1 MTAEE
6 FFQIELARFRGT
18 TCVALEFAGVR
29 VLLTPAAAL
38 RIARRIEQAAKA
50 IEESAAAEKKRKNR
64 NRDESI

>member
-29 VLLTPAAAL
+29 VLLEPAAAL

-50 IEESAAAEKKRKNR
+50 LEKEGGIKEEG
-64 NRDESI
+64 I